1 MAIENGTGDFVI
13 DVDLALRDLNSQKLI
28 GEINR
33 KANQA
38 DAAFSRLGEG
48 LRKGDKYLSS
58 LAAGA
63 HRLTA
68 DLTKAG
74 RETITLEQAMR
85 EVGSAVSSIDQGL
98 KNLQSEIVKSKTL
111 QRQAIISQRAEQDR
125 ARQAELEAT
134 RSANAKLNIEA
145 QRAAQSQVIA
155 QRQAGQQ
162 RLQITRY
169 LFENI
174 ARLERGIGAAVAG
187 TARTVVASVGRAF
200 DSLVPKFRSSNRVF
214 TDGISTSLSQRESV
228 MRRSFSRQERLLSE
242 SLSRQESTVRRI
254 NQRISTGVTGA
265 VTGRGVG
272 AGIAGVTGSLGV
284 FGLLSSGFQR
294 FSNLER
300 INKQFLA
307 LTGSIEST
315 NFLLEQVKEFA
326 KKTPFDLVGVADLAK
341 GFLAIGTSTE
351 DVLPRV
357 QAIADAVALTGGGV
371 DELNRIQRAIG
382 QVVSAGRLQGD
393 ELDQLSENLPGLNI
407 RQILADQLTGGNTR
421 QLLEMQEASEITS
434 DLFVNGLIT
443 GLQNDQR
450 LVGASEDLAN
460 TLSGRVANLKESFA
474 DFGASIIGVIAEPL
488 KAATT
493 IAQNAL
499 QGLADFIKGD
509 VSPALDLVRQGLKG
523 AVIGLGAVV
532 AVKGSI
538 EFFRLL
544 ATTASLVLTP
554 MGALLTA
561 AAAIG
566 AVFNL
571 MYTRS
576 PQLRMAIEALGDR
589 FRTVADNVGDGLAPV
604 LAAVANFATNTV
616 LPALDRLAS
625 FLAAN
630 LLDAFDAVSSFITD
644 TALPALASFGNFVL
658 STVAPAIVAA
668 GEFIAAAFR
677 TATDALTEFAQVAR
691 PYIQPAI
698 DGFQSLGKAIGDAF
712 GGDFSNLATGAG
724 GAAAGIGESI
734 AKIATTI
741 GQALAPVGLKIIASL
756 KNIFTEENLVEV
768 GKAALKV
775 IETIGYVLG
784 NIVSDPK
791 FITALAAV
799 AAAAALVALR
809 FAEGVAKGL
818 WENVPELA
826 SIALRGA
833 LKGLLTIVSEVLFD
847 PQVLALAVTAAL
859 VAPKLI
865 GAFKSFGEQGA
876 KGFAQGFTSGV
887 RVKGDFLTGLF
898 GGADRVQMTA
908 SRKFWQETDQQVRT
922 LQLSLRAFGSETQV
936 AFDPASIKAA
946 NKELANMTRGL
957 SEAQIQGVIA
967 RQSFTDTFAALRS
980 GASGV
985 ASGLSTIG
993 SAFSDVGRRISN
1005 GLQRG
1010 ANALAEF
1017 GAFGGRNQ
1025 GIFRDVGIKAGDG
1038 VTVGFREQLR
1048 RGAGQIGQAF
1058 TGTIS
1063 ELRSIATANG
1073 TTVGRLL
1080 GGKIA
1085 SGLAI
1090 GLGAFVAGR
1099 AEGQAGGSGALSAIG
1114 AGLTGL
1120 AVGGP
1125 AVGAAAAGL
1134 ALVGTAFGKSK
1145 KAADDARASV
1155 GRYADAIRSDLADA
1169 LKKGTEG
1176 QIDFNDA
1183 LSGGGDSAV
1192 YAQLR
1197 SDLQEILPLLNELGI
1212 TQADV
1217 VAAFE
1222 QGGTAVDDL
1231 VRKIGGLE
1239 VGSRRNGGFFSI
1251 DLNPFDAPDTTPT
1264 FENQQAV
1271 DIITGAYEELGGAIA
1286 QVNAE
1291 RQFTGEA
1298 ARDRALGAEAARL
1311 EALAAV
1317 YGEVVPAAKELNTI
1331 FGEEV
1336 QPRFKESMNAALD
1349 AAKLKADGV
1358 SQAIDRI
1365 FGNRDPEGLAA
1376 SLDAAIVNVAGSFQG
1391 LTTEGGIIDQANLN
1405 RQLDNLRVQL
1415 SDATKAGMNEGA
1427 IYDEQTLRTQTL
1439 SILGAALDGVENQ
1452 SLRDAIAQTYEDGV
1466 ANALPILNT
1475 QNILDQLIADLSEEE
1490 VVVPATLDNR
1500 ALSAEAARL
1509 AAQAKQ
1515 YGTTAG
1521 ANYGDGLDSGI
1532 RQKVEK
1538 ARRAAA
1544 AIAAA
1549 VQDTV
1554 NNWWDINSPSK
1565 VAMEQGGFYTEGL
1578 AIGIGANSAM
1588 AAQAAQQAAM
1598 STINSFGG
1606 TSVLASAQDAGLT
1619 IGQAI
1624 ANGLADAEADMTSV
1638 VSNAVEALLKQ
1649 ISTLGSASKDAAT
1662 NAAALLFGG
1671 ITGSDRVGLGGIGAG
1686 TTGAGVGAITGSL
1699 GSFLSTFDSNVSRIF
1714 EVNAKKLGD
1723 LTAADREVYGT
1734 NVFSLD
1740 PNSVFGASN
1749 LSAITDFL
1757 DNVASLGESL
1767 IAQGQPLDQVRTT
1780 LEGYID
1786 DLITTA
1792 SNLGFNR
1799 DQLLGLID
1807 QLGLSDAALA
1817 EFIKQVDALNAAAAG
1832 GPSAGTTPSGLLG
1845 GGIDPT
1851 DTVVD
1856 PTELPRVQQTFIV
1869 QLPTGDPYAAALTIA
1884 NRQAAAAT
1892 LPGM

>member
-85 EVGSAVSSIDQGL
+85 EVGSAVSSIDKGL
-98 KNLQSEIVKSKTL
+98 KNLGSEIVKSKTL
-111 QRQAIISQRAEQDR
+111 QRQASISQRAEQDR
-125 ARQAELEAT
+125 AHQAELEAT

-294 FSNLER
+294 FSDLER

-315 NFLLEQVKEFA
+315 NLLLEQVKEFA

-371 DELNRIQRAIG
+371 DQLNRIQKAIG

-393 ELDQLSENLPGLNI
+393 ELDQLAENLPGLNI
-407 RQILADQLTGGNTR
+407 QQILADQLTGGNVR
-421 QLLEMQEASEITS
+421 QLVEMREAGEITS

-460 TLSGRVANLKESFA
+460 ALSGRVANLKESFA

-576 PQLRMAIEALGDR
+576 PRLRMAIEALGDR
-589 FRTVADNVGDGLAPV
+589 FRTVADNVGGGLAPV

-677 TATDALTEFAQVAR
+677 TATDALTEFAQIAR

-724 GAAAGIGESI
+724 GAAAGIGVSI

-756 KNIFTEENLVEV
+756 KNIFTEENLLEV

-809 FAEGVAKGL
+809 FAEGVARGVA
-818 WENVPELA
+818 ENLPELL
-826 SIALRGA
+826 SIAVGGLKTA
-833 LKGLLTIVSEVLFD
+833 LSTIVSEVLFD

-859 VAPKLI
+859 IAPKLI

-876 KGFAQGFTSGV
+876 KGFARGFTSGV

-908 SRKFWQETDQQVRT
+908 SRKFWQETDQQVRA

-936 AFDPASIKAA
+936 AFNPASIKAA

-980 GASGV
+980 GVSGV
-985 ASGLSTIG
+985 AGGLSTIG
-993 SAFSDVGRRISN
+993 SAFGDVGRRISN

-1010 ANALAEF
+1010 VNALAEF

-1125 AVGAAAAGL
+1125 IVGAAAAGISF
-1134 ALVGTAFGKSK
+1134 VGTMFGKAAK
-1145 KAADDARASV
+1145 KAADMKQRVA
-1155 GRYADAIRSDLADA
+1155 DLAGT
-1169 LKKGTEG
+1169 LKGELANGLKVGADGLASLVESLDSAGFATKV
-1176 QIDFNDA
+1176 
-1183 LSGGGDSAV
+1183 GDSLQSV
-1192 YAQLR
+1192 QG
-1197 SDLQEILPLLNELGI
+1197 DLLDLGI
-1212 TQADV
+1212 TLEDVLSGFKAGDGGVEALGARVLGSDADIETKMKLL
-1217 VAAFE
+1217 AAL
-1222 QGGTAVDDL
+1222 GRSYGD
-1231 VRKIGGLE
+1231 VR
-1239 VGSRRNGGFFSI
+1239 
-1251 DLNPFDAPDTTPT
+1251 
-1264 FENQQAV
+1264 QAV
-1271 DIITGAYEELGGAIA
+1271 EDFNT
-1286 QVNAE
+1286 E
-1291 RQFTGEA
+1291 RTFTGDA
-1298 ARDRALGAEAARL
+1298 ARDRAIGAEASRL

-1317 YGEVVPAAKELNTI
+1317 YGETNPKVAEFNDLVES
-1331 FGEEV
+1331 EV
-1336 QPRFKESMNAALD
+1336 QPHFTTAMQDALD
-1349 AAKLKADGV
+1349 DARVKADEV
-1358 SQAIDRI
+1358 SAAIDRI
-1365 FGNRDPEGLAA
+1365 FGDRDPAGLKA
-1376 SLDAAIVNVAGSFQG
+1376 SFDAAILNVAGSFDG
-1391 LTTEGGIIDQANLN
+1391 LVVGGGLIDQAGLN
-1405 RQLDNLRVQL
+1405 TALDNLRGQL
-1415 SDATKAGMNEGA
+1415 SDVTKAGINEGV
-1427 IYDEQTLRTQTL
+1427 IFDEATLRQQTLGV
-1439 SILGAALDGVENQ
+1439 LGAALDGVENQ

-1466 ANALPILNT
+1466 ANALPTLNT
-1475 QNILDQLIADLSEEE
+1475 QNIYDQLAAGLSEEE

-1549 VQDTV
+1549 VRDTV

-1832 GPSAGTTPSGLLG
+1832 APSATPATSS
-1845 GGIDPT
+1845 T
-1851 DTVVD
+1851 VD
-1856 PTELPRVQQTFIV
+1856 PGADYLTLPRVVYDQTFV
-1869 QLPTGDPYAAALTIA
+1869 VNLPTGDPYAAAVTIA
-1884 NRQAAAAT
+1884 NQQAQAAQ
-1892 LPGM
+1892 LPGG

>member
-1 MAIENGTGDFVI
+1 VAIENGTGDFVI

-174 ARLERGIGAAVAG
+174 ARLERGIGAAIAG
-187 TARTVVASVGRAF
+187 TARTVVAGVGRAF
-200 DSLVPKFRSSNRVF
+200 DSLVPKFRSSNRAF

-315 NFLLEQVKEFA
+315 NLLLEQVKEFA

-357 QAIADAVALTGGGV
+357 RAIADAVALTGGGV

-393 ELDQLSENLPGLNI
+393 ELNQLAENLPGLNI
-407 RQILADQLTGGNTR
+407 RQILADQLTGGNVR
-421 QLLEMQEASEITS
+421 QLVEMQEAGEITS

-566 AVFNL
+566 AAFNL

-658 STVAPAIVAA
+658 TTVAPAIVAA

-724 GAAAGIGESI
+724 GAVAGIGVSI

-756 KNIFTEENLVEV
+756 KNIFTEENLLEV

-809 FAEGVAKGL
+809 FAEGVAKGVA
-818 WENVPELA
+818 ENLPELL
-826 SIALRGA
+826 SLALGA
-833 LKGLLTIVSEVLFD
+833 LKKVGSTLIAEVLFD
-847 PQVLALAVTAAL
+847 PGVLALALTGAL
-859 VAPKLI
+859 LAPKLI
-865 GAFKSFGEQGA
+865 GAYKSFGEQGA
-876 KGFAQGFTSGV
+876 AGFAQGFKSKL
-887 RVKGDFLTGLF
+887 RSQGDFLQGLF
-898 GGADRVQMTA
+898 GGPRSVTNSATSKLFTEAQA
-908 SRKFWQETDQQVRT
+908 QAAT
-922 LQLSLRAFGSETQV
+922 LQRTLRAFGSSTEV
-936 AFDPASIKAA
+936 LLSPKSMKAA
-946 NKELANMTRGL
+946 TEEVENLTRGL
-957 SEAQIQGVIA
+957 SDAQVQGVLMRRSLGDA
-967 RQSFTDTFAALRS
+967 FAAVRT

-985 ASGLSTIG
+985 TTGVGTIAG
-993 SAFSDVGRRISN
+993 AFGDIGRRIGQS
-1005 GLQRG
+1005 LQR
-1010 ANALAEF
+1010 ASNALFEF
-1017 GAFGGRNQ
+1017 AAAGTKNQ

-1038 VTVGFREQLR
+1038 VSVGFRER
-1048 RGAGQIGQAF
+1048 MRTGAGEIGSALRGTFSGLQAAAA
-1058 TGTIS
+1058 GNGKAIGS
-1063 ELRSIATANG
+1063 AIATG
-1073 TTVGRLL
+1073 LTVGL
-1080 GGKIA
+1080 A
-1085 SGLAI
+1085 S
-1090 GLGAFVAGR
+1090 FVAGR

-1251 DLNPFDAPDTTPT
+1251 DLNPFDAPDTTPI

-1271 DIITGAYEELGGAIA
+1271 DILTGAYEELGGAIA

-1298 ARDRALGAEAARL
+1298 ERDRALGAEAGRL
-1311 EALAAV
+1311 TALATA
-1317 YGEVVPAAKELNTI
+1317 YGATLPQAEKFNEIISAD
-1331 FGEEV
+1331 V
-1336 QPRFKESMNAALD
+1336 QPRFTDGMQQALED
-1349 AAKLKADGV
+1349 AKVKADEV

-1405 RQLDNLRVQL
+1405 RALDNLRVQL
-1415 SDATKAGMNEGA
+1415 SDATKAGINEGA

-1466 ANALPILNT
+1466 ANALPTLNT
-1475 QNILDQLIADLSEEE
+1475 QNIFDQLAAGLSEEE

-1832 GPSAGTTPSGLLG
+1832 APSATPATSS
-1845 GGIDPT
+1845 T
-1851 DTVVD
+1851 VD
-1856 PTELPRVQQTFIV
+1856 PGADYLTLPRVVYDQTFV
-1869 QLPTGDPYAAALTIA
+1869 VNLPTGDPYAAAVTIA
-1884 NRQAAAAT
+1884 NQQAQAAQ
-1892 LPGM
+1892 LPGG

>member
-74 RETITLEQAMR
+74 RQTITLEQAMR

-134 RSANAKLNIEA
+134 RSTNAKLNIEA

-315 NFLLEQVKEFA
+315 NLLLEQVKEFA

-393 ELDQLSENLPGLNI
+393 ELNQLAENLPGLNI
-407 RQILADQLTGGNTR
+407 RQILADQLTGGNVR
-421 QLLEMQEASEITS
+421 QLVEMQEAGEITS

-488 KAATT
+488 MAATT

-576 PQLRMAIEALGDR
+576 PRLRMAIEALGDR
-589 FRTVADNVGDGLAPV
+589 FRTVADNVGNGLAPV

-677 TATDALTEFAQVAR
+677 TATDALTEFAQIAR

-724 GAAAGIGESI
+724 AAAAGIGVSI

-756 KNIFTEENLVEV
+756 KNIFTEENLLEV
-768 GKAALKV
+768 GKAALNV

-809 FAEGVAKGL
+809 FAEGVAKGVA
-818 WENVPELA
+818 ENLPELL
-826 SIALRGA
+826 SIAVGGLKTA
-833 LKGLLTIVSEVLFD
+833 LSTIVSEVLFD

-859 VAPKLI
+859 IAPKLI

-876 KGFAQGFTSGV
+876 KGFARGFTSGV

-908 SRKFWQETDQQVRT
+908 SRKFWQETDQQVRA

-936 AFDPASIKAA
+936 AFNPASIKAA

-985 ASGLSTIG
+985 AGGLSTIG
-993 SAFSDVGRRISN
+993 SAFGDVGRRISN

-1010 ANALAEF
+1010 VNALAEF

-1025 GIFRDVGIKAGDG
+1025 GIFKDVGIKAGDG

-1063 ELRSIATANG
+1063 ELQSIATANG

-1080 GGKIA
+1080 GEKIA

-1114 AGLTGL
+1114 SGLTGL

-1125 AVGAAAAGL
+1125 IVGAAAAGL
-1134 ALVGTAFGKSK
+1134 SLVGTAIG
-1145 KAADDARASV
+1145 KAAKRAQDARQRIA
-1155 GRYADAIRSDLADA
+1155 DLADTLKNDLGSGLSVGADGLVAFVDALNSAAITSKISDA
-1169 LKKGTEG
+1169 LKSV
-1176 QIDFNDA
+1176 Q
-1183 LSGGGDSAV
+1183 GD
-1192 YAQLR
+1192 
-1197 SDLQEILPLLNELGI
+1197 LLDVGI
-1212 TQADV
+1212 TLEDIVGAFRAGDAG
-1217 VAAFE
+1217 VAALGE
-1222 QGGTAVDDL
+1222 QIL
-1231 VRKIGGLE
+1231 
-1239 VGSRRNGGFFSI
+1239 GS
-1251 DLNPFDAPDTTPT
+1251 DADFGKKQELLAALGRTYADTTK
-1264 FENQQAV
+1264 AV
-1271 DIITGAYEELGGAIA
+1271 EAF
-1286 QVNAE
+1286 NNE
-1291 RQFTGEA
+1291 RTFTGDA
-1298 ARDRALGAEAARL
+1298 ARDRAIGAEASRL

-1317 YGEVVPAAKELNTI
+1317 YGETNPKVAEFNDLVESD
-1331 FGEEV
+1331 V
-1336 QPRFKESMNAALD
+1336 QPHFTDAMQQALD
-1349 AAKLKADGV
+1349 NAKLKADEV
-1358 SQAIDRI
+1358 SAAIDRI

-1405 RQLDNLRVQL
+1405 RALDNLRVQL
-1415 SDATKAGMNEGA
+1415 SDVTKEGINEGV
-1427 IYDEQTLRTQTL
+1427 IFDEATLRQQTLPVL
-1439 SILGAALDGVENQ
+1439 AAALDGEEDPAI
-1452 SLRDAIAQTYEDGV
+1452 RDAITQAYEDGV
-1466 ANALPILNT
+1466 ANALPTIT
-1475 QNILDQLIADLSEEE
+1475 QLIFDQLAAGLSEEE

-1521 ANYGDGLDSGI
+1521 ANYGDGLDFGI

-1554 NNWWDINSPSK
+1554 NSWWESASPSK
-1565 VAMEQGGFYTEGL
+1565 VAIRQGGFYVEGL

-1638 VSNAVEALLKQ
+1638 VSNAVEALLEQ

-1832 GPSAGTTPSGLLG
+1832 APSATPATSS
-1845 GGIDPT
+1845 T
-1851 DTVVD
+1851 VD
-1856 PTELPRVQQTFIV
+1856 PGADYLTLPRVVYDQTFV
-1869 QLPTGDPYAAALTIA
+1869 VNLPTGDPYAAAVTIA
-1884 NRQAAAAT
+1884 NQQAQAAQ
-1892 LPGM
+1892 LPGG

>member
-294 FSNLER
+294 FSDLER

-315 NFLLEQVKEFA
+315 NLLLEQVKEFA

-341 GFLAIGTSTE
+341 GFLAIGTE
-351 DVLPRV
+351 AKDVIPRV

-371 DELNRIQRAIG
+371 DQLNRIQKAIG

-393 ELDQLSENLPGLNI
+393 ELDQLAENLPGLNI
-407 RQILADQLTGGNTR
+407 RQILADQLTGGNVR
-421 QLLEMQEASEITS
+421 QLVEMQKAGEITS

-460 TLSGRVANLKESFA
+460 ALSGRVANLKESFA

-576 PQLRMAIEALGDR
+576 PRLRMAIEALGDR
-589 FRTVADNVGDGLAPV
+589 FRTVADNVGDVGDGLAPV

-658 STVAPAIVAA
+658 TTVAPAIVAA

-677 TATDALTEFAQVAR
+677 TATDALTEFAQIAR

-724 GAAAGIGESI
+724 GAAAGIGVSI

-756 KNIFTEENLVEV
+756 KNIFTEENLLEV

-791 FITALAAV
+791 FVTALAAV

-809 FAEGVAKGL
+809 FAEGVARGVA
-818 WENVPELA
+818 ENLPELL
-826 SIALRGA
+826 SIAVGG
-833 LKGLLTIVSEVLFD
+833 LKTVLSTIVSEVLFD
-847 PQVLALAVTAAL
+847 PQVLALAVSGL
-859 VAPKLI
+859 LLAPKLI
-865 GAFKSFGEQGA
+865 GAWKAVGEGGGKA
-876 KGFAQGFTSGV
+876 LLSGLTAKVGSSKGFF
-887 RVKGDFLTGLF
+887 TGLLGGSGAVQSSAAIRDF
-898 GGADRVQMTA
+898 QSFRNEIRDTQNELRILGSTSIIDTRNVEAGKDEIRRLKEGLTDAEIAGLRARDRLGAAFAAGGAVVQGIRGTGAGLREMVAAVGAPFSQALSRA
-908 SRKFWQETDQQVRT
+908 SGAFAE
-922 LQLSLRAFGSETQV
+922 LLSIG
-936 AFDPASIKAA
+936 
-946 NKELANMTRGL
+946 TRYE
-957 SEAQIQGVIA
+957 S
-967 RQSFTDTFAALRS
+967 TFKRS
-980 GASGV
+980 GTTAGEAV
-985 ASGLSTIG
+985 A
-993 SAFSDVGRRISN
+993 
-1005 GLQRG
+1005 
-1010 ANALAEF
+1010 
-1017 GAFGGRNQ
+1017 
-1025 GIFRDVGIKAGDG
+1025 
-1038 VTVGFREQLR
+1038 VGFRERLR
-1048 RGAGQIGQAF
+1048 AGASTIRDSFTTTIASLRQIAESQ
-1058 TGTIS
+1058 
-1063 ELRSIATANG
+1063 G
-1073 TTVGRLL
+1073 TTVGKMFAAGLTAALSTAAL
-1080 GGKIA
+1080 GVG
-1085 SGLAI
+1085 AI
-1090 GLGAFVAGR
+1090 VAGR
-1099 AEGQAGGSGALSAIG
+1099 AEGQAGGSGALAALGS
-1114 AGLTGL
+1114 GLTAFSVTGS
-1120 AVGGP
+1120 P
-1125 AVGAAAAGL
+1125 IVGAAVAGL
-1134 ALVGTAFGKSK
+1134 SLVGTAIG
-1145 KAADDARASV
+1145 KAAKRAQDARQRIA
-1155 GRYADAIRSDLADA
+1155 DLADTLKNDLGDGLSVGADGLVAFVDALNSAAITTKISDA
-1169 LKKGTEG
+1169 LKSV
-1176 QIDFNDA
+1176 Q
-1183 LSGGGDSAV
+1183 GD
-1192 YAQLR
+1192 
-1197 SDLQEILPLLNELGI
+1197 LLDVGI
-1212 TQADV
+1212 TLEDIVSAFRAGDAG
-1217 VAAFE
+1217 VAALGE
-1222 QGGTAVDDL
+1222 QIL
-1231 VRKIGGLE
+1231 
-1239 VGSRRNGGFFSI
+1239 GS
-1251 DLNPFDAPDTTPT
+1251 DADFGKKQELLAALGRTYADTTK
-1264 FENQQAV
+1264 AV
-1271 DIITGAYEELGGAIA
+1271 EAF
-1286 QVNAE
+1286 NNE
-1291 RQFTGEA
+1291 RTFTGDA
-1298 ARDRALGAEAARL
+1298 ARDRAIGAEAARL

-1317 YGEVVPAAKELNTI
+1317 YGEVVPAAGELNTI

-1336 QPRFKESMNAALD
+1336 QPRFTEAMNAALD
-1349 AAKLKADGV
+1349 AAKLKADEV

-1405 RQLDNLRVQL
+1405 RALDNLRVQL
-1415 SDATKAGMNEGA
+1415 SDATKAGINEGA

-1475 QNILDQLIADLSEEE
+1475 QNILDQLDADLSEEE

-1832 GPSAGTTPSGLLG
+1832 APSATPATSS
-1845 GGIDPT
+1845 T
-1851 DTVVD
+1851 VD
-1856 PTELPRVQQTFIV
+1856 PGADYLTLPRVVYDQTFV
-1869 QLPTGDPYAAALTIA
+1869 VNLPTGDPYAAAVTIA
-1884 NRQAAAAT
+1884 NQQAQAAQ
-1892 LPGM
+1892 LPGG

>member
-1 MAIENGTGDFVI
+1 VAIENGTGDFVI

-174 ARLERGIGAAVAG
+174 ARLERGIGAAIAG
-187 TARTVVASVGRAF
+187 TARTVVAGVGRAF
-200 DSLVPKFRSSNRVF
+200 DSLVPKFRSSNRAF

-315 NFLLEQVKEFA
+315 NLLLEQVKEFA

-357 QAIADAVALTGGGV
+357 RAIADAVALTGGGV

-393 ELDQLSENLPGLNI
+393 ELNQLAENLPGLNI
-407 RQILADQLTGGNTR
+407 RQILADQLTGGNVR
-421 QLLEMQEASEITS
+421 QLVEMQEAGEITS

-566 AVFNL
+566 AAFNL

-658 STVAPAIVAA
+658 TTVAPAIVAA

-724 GAAAGIGESI
+724 GAVAGIGVSI

-756 KNIFTEENLVEV
+756 KNIFTEENLLEV

-809 FAEGVAKGL
+809 FAEGVAKGVA
-818 WENVPELA
+818 ENLPELL
-826 SIALRGA
+826 SLALGA
-833 LKGLLTIVSEVLFD
+833 LKKVGSTLIAEVLFD
-847 PQVLALAVTAAL
+847 PGVLALALTGAL
-859 VAPKLI
+859 LAPKLI
-865 GAFKSFGEQGA
+865 GAYKSFGEQGA
-876 KGFAQGFTSGV
+876 AGFAQGFKSKL
-887 RVKGDFLTGLF
+887 RSQGDFLQGLF
-898 GGADRVQMTA
+898 GGPRSVTNSATSKLFTEAQA
-908 SRKFWQETDQQVRT
+908 QAAT
-922 LQLSLRAFGSETQV
+922 LQRTLRAFGSSTEV
-936 AFDPASIKAA
+936 LLSPKSMKAA
-946 NKELANMTRGL
+946 TEEVENLTRGL
-957 SEAQIQGVIA
+957 SDAQVQGVLMRRSLGDA
-967 RQSFTDTFAALRS
+967 FAAVRT

-985 ASGLSTIG
+985 TTGVGTIAG
-993 SAFSDVGRRISN
+993 AFGDIGRRIGQS
-1005 GLQRG
+1005 LQR
-1010 ANALAEF
+1010 ASNALFEF
-1017 GAFGGRNQ
+1017 AAAGTKNQ

-1038 VTVGFREQLR
+1038 VSVGFRER
-1048 RGAGQIGQAF
+1048 MRTGAGEIGSALRGTFSGLQAAAA
-1058 TGTIS
+1058 GNGKAIGS
-1063 ELRSIATANG
+1063 AIATG
-1073 TTVGRLL
+1073 LTVGL
-1080 GGKIA
+1080 A
-1085 SGLAI
+1085 S
-1090 GLGAFVAGR
+1090 FVAGR

-1125 AVGAAAAGL
+1125 IVGAAAAGISF
-1134 ALVGTAFGKSK
+1134 VGTMFGKAAK
-1145 KAADDARASV
+1145 KAADMKQRVA
-1155 GRYADAIRSDLADA
+1155 DLAGTLKGELANGLKVGADGLASLVESLDA
-1169 LKKGTEG
+1169 AGFATKV
-1176 QIDFNDA
+1176 
-1183 LSGGGDSAV
+1183 GDSLKSV
-1192 YAQLR
+1192 QG
-1197 SDLQEILPLLNELGI
+1197 DLLDLGI
-1212 TQADV
+1212 TLEDVLSGFKAGDGGVEALGARVLGSDADLETKMKLL
-1217 VAAFE
+1217 AALDRSY
-1222 QGGTAVDDL
+1222 GD
-1231 VRKIGGLE
+1231 VR
-1239 VGSRRNGGFFSI
+1239 
-1251 DLNPFDAPDTTPT
+1251 
-1264 FENQQAV
+1264 QAV
-1271 DIITGAYEELGGAIA
+1271 EDFNT
-1286 QVNAE
+1286 E
-1291 RQFTGEA
+1291 RTFTGEA
-1298 ARDRALGAEAARL
+1298 ARDRSLSAEAARL
-1311 EALAAV
+1311 EALAAR
-1317 YGEVVPAAKELNTI
+1317 YGEVVPAAGELNTI

-1336 QPRFKESMNAALD
+1336 QPRFTEAMNAALD
-1349 AAKLKADGV
+1349 AAKLKADEV

-1405 RQLDNLRVQL
+1405 RALDNLRVQL
-1415 SDATKAGMNEGA
+1415 SDATKAGINEGA

-1475 QNILDQLIADLSEEE
+1475 QNILDQLDADLSEEE

-1832 GPSAGTTPSGLLG
+1832 APSATPATSS
-1845 GGIDPT
+1845 T
-1851 DTVVD
+1851 VD
-1856 PTELPRVQQTFIV
+1856 PGADYLTLPRVVYDQTFV
-1869 QLPTGDPYAAALTIA
+1869 VNLPTGDPYAAAVTIA
-1884 NRQAAAAT
+1884 NQQAQAAQ
-1892 LPGM
+1892 LPGG

>member
-1 MAIENGTGDFVI
+1 VAIENGTGDFVI

-174 ARLERGIGAAVAG
+174 ARLE
-187 TARTVVASVGRAF
+187 
-200 DSLVPKFRSSNRVF
+200 
-214 TDGISTSLSQRESV
+214 
-228 MRRSFSRQERLLSE
+228 
-242 SLSRQESTVRRI
+242 
-254 NQRISTGVTGA
+254 
-265 VTGRGVG
+265 
-272 AGIAGVTGSLGV
+272 
-284 FGLLSSGFQR
+284 
-294 FSNLER
+294 
-300 INKQFLA
+300 
-307 LTGSIEST
+307 
-315 NFLLEQVKEFA
+315 
-326 KKTPFDLVGVADLAK
+326 
-341 GFLAIGTSTE
+341 
-351 DVLPRV
+351 
-357 QAIADAVALTGGGV
+357 
-371 DELNRIQRAIG
+371 
-382 QVVSAGRLQGD
+382 
-393 ELDQLSENLPGLNI
+393 
-407 RQILADQLTGGNTR
+407 
-421 QLLEMQEASEITS
+421 
-434 DLFVNGLIT
+434 LFVNGLIT

-566 AVFNL
+566 AAFNL

-658 STVAPAIVAA
+658 TTVAPAIVAA

-724 GAAAGIGESI
+724 GAVAGIGVSI

-756 KNIFTEENLVEV
+756 KNIFTEENLLEV

-809 FAEGVAKGL
+809 FAEGVAKGVA
-818 WENVPELA
+818 ENLPELL
-826 SIALRGA
+826 SLALGA
-833 LKGLLTIVSEVLFD
+833 LKKVGSTLIAEVLFD
-847 PQVLALAVTAAL
+847 PGVLALALTGAL
-859 VAPKLI
+859 LAPKLI
-865 GAFKSFGEQGA
+865 GAYKSFGEQGA
-876 KGFAQGFTSGV
+876 AGFAQGFKSKL
-887 RVKGDFLTGLF
+887 RSQGDFLQGLF
-898 GGADRVQMTA
+898 GGPRSVTNSATSKLFTEAQA
-908 SRKFWQETDQQVRT
+908 QAAT
-922 LQLSLRAFGSETQV
+922 LQRTLRAFGSSTEV
-936 AFDPASIKAA
+936 LLSPKSMKAA
-946 NKELANMTRGL
+946 TEEVENLTRGL
-957 SEAQIQGVIA
+957 SDAQVQGVLMRRSLGDA
-967 RQSFTDTFAALRS
+967 FAAVRT

-985 ASGLSTIG
+985 TTGVGTIAG
-993 SAFSDVGRRISN
+993 AFGDIGRRIGQS
-1005 GLQRG
+1005 LQR
-1010 ANALAEF
+1010 ASNALFEF
-1017 GAFGGRNQ
+1017 AAAGTKNQ

-1038 VTVGFREQLR
+1038 VSVGFRER
-1048 RGAGQIGQAF
+1048 MRTGAGEIGSALRGTFSGLQAAAA
-1058 TGTIS
+1058 GNGKAIGS
-1063 ELRSIATANG
+1063 AIATG
-1073 TTVGRLL
+1073 LTVGL
-1080 GGKIA
+1080 A
-1085 SGLAI
+1085 S
-1090 GLGAFVAGR
+1090 FVAGR

-1125 AVGAAAAGL
+1125 IVGAAAAGISF
-1134 ALVGTAFGKSK
+1134 VGTMFGKAAK
-1145 KAADDARASV
+1145 KAADMKQRVA
-1155 GRYADAIRSDLADA
+1155 DLAGTLKGELANGLKVGADGLASLVESLDA
-1169 LKKGTEG
+1169 AGFATKV
-1176 QIDFNDA
+1176 
-1183 LSGGGDSAV
+1183 GDSLKSV
-1192 YAQLR
+1192 QG
-1197 SDLQEILPLLNELGI
+1197 DLLDLGI
-1212 TQADV
+1212 TLEDVLSGFKAGDGGVEALGARVLGSDADLETKMKLL
-1217 VAAFE
+1217 AALDRSY
-1222 QGGTAVDDL
+1222 GD
-1231 VRKIGGLE
+1231 VR
-1239 VGSRRNGGFFSI
+1239 
-1251 DLNPFDAPDTTPT
+1251 
-1264 FENQQAV
+1264 QAV
-1271 DIITGAYEELGGAIA
+1271 EDFNT
-1286 QVNAE
+1286 E
-1291 RQFTGEA
+1291 RTFTGEA
-1298 ARDRALGAEAARL
+1298 ARDRSLSAEAARL
-1311 EALAAV
+1311 EALAAR
-1317 YGEVVPAAKELNTI
+1317 YGEVVPAAGELNTI

-1336 QPRFKESMNAALD
+1336 QPRFTEAMNAALD
-1349 AAKLKADGV
+1349 AAKLKADEV

-1405 RQLDNLRVQL
+1405 RALDNLRVQL
-1415 SDATKAGMNEGA
+1415 SDATKAGINEGA

-1475 QNILDQLIADLSEEE
+1475 QNILDQLAADLSEEE

-1832 GPSAGTTPSGLLG
+1832 APSATPATSS
-1845 GGIDPT
+1845 T
-1851 DTVVD
+1851 VD
-1856 PTELPRVQQTFIV
+1856 PGADYLTLPRVVYDQTFV
-1869 QLPTGDPYAAALTIA
+1869 VNLPTGDPYAAAVTIA
-1884 NRQAAAAT
+1884 NQQAQAAQ
-1892 LPGM
+1892 LPGG

>member
-162 RLQITRY
+162 RIQLTRAVI
-169 LFENI
+169 ENI
-174 ARLERGIGAAVAG
+174 GRLEKGLGAVIAG
-187 TARTVVASVGRAF
+187 TARTATGAAGRVF
-200 DSLVPKFRSSNRVF
+200 DSLTAKIRNTNRVF
-214 TDGISTSLSQRESV
+214 TEGTSTALSRREQLI
-228 MRRSFSRQERLLSE
+228 RGSFSRQERLLSE
-242 SLSRQESTVRRI
+242 TVSRQSRTIQQLNRQV
-254 NQRISTGVTGA
+254 SGGVLGG
-265 VTGRGVG
+265 VTGRGAG
-272 AGIAGVTGSLGV
+272 AGLGGVAGGVGIASL
-284 FGLLSSGFQR
+284 LTSGFQR
-294 FSNLER
+294 FSDLER

-307 LTGSIEST
+307 LTGSLEDT
-315 NFLLEQVKEFA
+315 ELLLGQVKEFA
-326 KKTPFDLVGVADLAK
+326 KTTPFNLVGVADLAK
-341 GFLAIGTSTE
+341 GFLAIGTATE
-351 DVLPRV
+351 DVIPRV
-357 QAIADAVALTGGGV
+357 TAIADAVAFTGGGV

-393 ELDQLSENLPGLNI
+393 ELNQLAENLPALNI
-407 RQILADQLTGGNTR
+407 RQILADQLTGGNVA
-421 QLLEMQEASEITS
+421 QLVEMQEAGEITS
-434 DLFVNGLIT
+434 DLFVTGLIT
-443 GLQNDQR
+443 GLQQDER
-450 LVGASEDLAN
+450 LVGASQDLAD
-460 TLSGRVANLKESFA
+460 TLGGRVANLEESFA
-474 DFGASIIGVIAEPL
+474 DFGASLIGSISDPL
-488 KAATT
+488 K
-493 IAQNAL
+493 IAVSGAQSTL
-499 QGLADFIKGD
+499 QGLADFVKGE
-509 VSPALDLVRQGLKG
+509 VGPALGVLRTFLGGVAKG
-523 AVIGLGAVV
+523 FAAVV
-532 AVKGSI
+532 AAKGAI
-538 EFFRLL
+538 EVI
-544 ATTASLVLTP
+544 SLVGRVAALAATP
-554 MGALLTA
+554 FGALVVA
-561 AAAIG
+561 AGLIG
-566 AVFNL
+566 GTLSVLAKNF
-571 MYTRS
+571 
-576 PQLRMAIEALGDR
+576 PQVGEALR
-589 FRTVADNVGDGLAPV
+589 GLADTVRRLVSGPFGRLKELFSGV
-604 LAAVANFATNTV
+604 LDFFVSDRSKVVAGIGEFGAEVNNRFIQAADATSGFQDFITNKLLPTLRTFVSFAQERV
-616 LPALDRLAS
+616 LP
-625 FLAAN
+625 
-630 LLDAFDAVSSFITD
+630 V
-644 TALPALASFGNFVL
+644 LASFGRTIVGAFSTAKEVVVEFVSDAL
-658 STVAPAIVAA
+658 PRLQTLAGKVGDIGKSISEAVGGSRLVAAAGAGIAGFAVAGPIGGIVAA
-668 GEFIAAAFR
+668 FASLADKIIP
-677 TATDALTEFAQVAR
+677 AL
-691 PYIQPAI
+691 
-698 DGFQSLGKAIGDAF
+698 K
-712 GGDFSNLATGAG
+712 
-724 GAAAGIGESI
+724 
-734 AKIATTI
+734 
-741 GQALAPVGLKIIASL
+741 PVGERILEFFRGL
-756 KNIFTEENLVEV
+756 FTKANLIDV
-768 GKAALKV
+768 GKGALQV
-775 IETIGYVLG
+775 VETIGFAIG

-833 LKGLLTIVSEVLFD
+833 LKGLSTIVSEVLFD

-865 GAFKSFGEQGA
+865 GAYKSFGEQGA
-876 KGFAQGFTSGV
+876 AGFAQGFKSKL
-887 RVKGDFLTGLF
+887 RSQGDFLQGLF
-898 GGADRVQMTA
+898 GGPRSVTNSATSKLFTEAQA
-908 SRKFWQETDQQVRT
+908 QAAT
-922 LQLSLRAFGSETQV
+922 LQRTLRAFGSSTEV
-936 AFDPASIKAA
+936 LLSPKSMKAA
-946 NKELANMTRGL
+946 TEEVENLTRGL
-957 SEAQIQGVIA
+957 SDAQVQGVLMRRSLGDA
-967 RQSFTDTFAALRS
+967 FAAVRT

-985 ASGLSTIG
+985 TTGVGTITG
-993 SAFSDVGRRISN
+993 AFGDIGRRIGQS
-1005 GLQRG
+1005 LQR
-1010 ANALAEF
+1010 ASNALFEF
-1017 GAFGGRNQ
+1017 AAAGTRNQ

-1038 VTVGFREQLR
+1038 VSVGFRER
-1048 RGAGQIGQAF
+1048 MRTGAGEIGSALRGTFSGLQAAAA
-1058 TGTIS
+1058 GNGKAIGS
-1063 ELRSIATANG
+1063 AIATG
-1073 TTVGRLL
+1073 LTVGL
-1080 GGKIA
+1080 A
-1085 SGLAI
+1085 S
-1090 GLGAFVAGR
+1090 FVAGR

-1125 AVGAAAAGL
+1125 IVGAAAAGISF
-1134 ALVGTAFGKSK
+1134 VGTMFGKAAK
-1145 KAADDARASV
+1145 KAADMKQRVA
-1155 GRYADAIRSDLADA
+1155 DLAGTLKGELANGLKVGADGLASLVESLDA
-1169 LKKGTEG
+1169 AGFATKV
-1176 QIDFNDA
+1176 
-1183 LSGGGDSAV
+1183 GDSLKSV
-1192 YAQLR
+1192 QG
-1197 SDLQEILPLLNELGI
+1197 DLLDLGI
-1212 TQADV
+1212 TLEDVLSGFKAGDGGVEALGARVLGSDADLETKMKLL
-1217 VAAFE
+1217 AALDRSY
-1222 QGGTAVDDL
+1222 GD
-1231 VRKIGGLE
+1231 VR
-1239 VGSRRNGGFFSI
+1239 
-1251 DLNPFDAPDTTPT
+1251 
-1264 FENQQAV
+1264 QAV
-1271 DIITGAYEELGGAIA
+1271 EDFNT
-1286 QVNAE
+1286 E
-1291 RQFTGEA
+1291 RTFTGEA
-1298 ARDRALGAEAARL
+1298 ARDRSLSAEAARL
-1311 EALAAV
+1311 EALAAR
-1317 YGEVVPAAKELNTI
+1317 YGEVVPAAGELNTI

-1336 QPRFKESMNAALD
+1336 QPRFTEAMNAALD
-1349 AAKLKADGV
+1349 AAKLKADEV

-1405 RQLDNLRVQL
+1405 RALDNLRVQL
-1415 SDATKAGMNEGA
+1415 SDATKAGINEGA

-1466 ANALPILNT
+1466 ANALPTLNT
-1475 QNILDQLIADLSEEE
+1475 QNIFDQLAAGLSEEE

-1832 GPSAGTTPSGLLG
+1832 APSATPATSS
-1845 GGIDPT
+1845 T
-1851 DTVVD
+1851 VD
-1856 PTELPRVQQTFIV
+1856 PGADYLTLPRVVYDQTFV
-1869 QLPTGDPYAAALTIA
+1869 VNLPTGDPYAAAVTIA
-1884 NRQAAAAT
+1884 NQQAQAAQ
-1892 LPGM
+1892 LPGG

>member
-58 LAAGA
+58 AAAGA

-74 RETITLEQAMR
+74 REAITLEQAMR

-98 KNLQSEIVKSKTL
+98 KNLQSEIVQSKTL
-111 QRQAIISQRAEQDR
+111 QRQASISQRAEQDR

-174 ARLERGIGAAVAG
+174 ARLERGIGAAIAG
-187 TARTVVASVGRAF
+187 TARTVVAGVGRAF
-200 DSLVPKFRSSNRVF
+200 DSLVPKFRSSNRAF

-315 NFLLEQVKEFA
+315 NLLLEQVKEFA

-393 ELDQLSENLPGLNI
+393 ELNQLAENLPGLNI
-407 RQILADQLTGGNTR
+407 RQILADQLTGGNVQ
-421 QLLEMQEASEITS
+421 QLVEMQEAGEITS

-589 FRTVADNVGDGLAPV
+589 FRTVADNVGNGLAPV

-644 TALPALASFGNFVL
+644 TAAPALASFGNFVL
-658 STVAPAIVAA
+658 TTVAPAVVTA
-668 GEFIAAAFR
+668 GEFIASAFR
-677 TATDALTEFAQVAR
+677 TATDALAEFAQVAR

-724 GAAAGIGESI
+724 AAAAGIGVSI

-741 GQALAPVGLKIIASL
+741 GQALAPVGRKIITSL
-756 KNIFTEENLVEV
+756 KNIFTEENLLEV

-791 FITALAAV
+791 FIAALAAV

-833 LKGLLTIVSEVLFD
+833 LKGLSTIVSEVLFD

-859 VAPKLI
+859 IAPKLI

-876 KGFAQGFTSGV
+876 KGFARGFTSGV

-908 SRKFWQETDQQVRT
+908 SRKFWQETDQQVRA

-985 ASGLSTIG
+985 AGGLSTIG
-993 SAFSDVGRRISN
+993 SAFGDVGRRISN

-1010 ANALAEF
+1010 VNALAEF

-1025 GIFRDVGIKAGDG
+1025 GIFKDVGIKAGDG

-1063 ELRSIATANG
+1063 ELQSIATANG

-1080 GGKIA
+1080 GEKIA

-1114 AGLTGL
+1114 SGLTGL

-1134 ALVGTAFGKSK
+1134 SLVGTAFGR
-1145 KAADDARASV
+1145 AAKRAQDARQRIA
-1155 GRYADAIRSDLADA
+1155 DLADTLKNDLGSGLSVGADGLVAFVDALNSAAITTKISDA
-1169 LKKGTEG
+1169 LKSV
-1176 QIDFNDA
+1176 Q
-1183 LSGGGDSAV
+1183 GD
-1192 YAQLR
+1192 
-1197 SDLQEILPLLNELGI
+1197 LLDVGI
-1212 TQADV
+1212 TLEDIVSAFRAGDAG
-1217 VAAFE
+1217 VAALGE
-1222 QGGTAVDDL
+1222 QIL
-1231 VRKIGGLE
+1231 
-1239 VGSRRNGGFFSI
+1239 GS
-1251 DLNPFDAPDTTPT
+1251 DADFGKKQELLAALGRTYADTTK
-1264 FENQQAV
+1264 AV
-1271 DIITGAYEELGGAIA
+1271 EAFNI
-1286 QVNAE
+1286 E
-1291 RQFTGEA
+1291 RTFTGDA
-1298 ARDRALGAEAARL
+1298 ARDRAIGAEASRL

-1317 YGEVVPAAKELNTI
+1317 YGETNPKVAEFNDLVES
-1331 FGEEV
+1331 EV
-1336 QPRFKESMNAALD
+1336 QPHFTTAMQQALD
-1349 AAKLKADGV
+1349 NAKVKADEV
-1358 SQAIDRI
+1358 SAAIDRI
-1365 FGNRDPEGLAA
+1365 FGNRDPAGLQA
-1376 SLDAAIVNVAGSFQG
+1376 SFDAAIVSVAGSFDG
-1391 LTTEGGIIDQANLN
+1391 LVSGGGLIDQANLN
-1405 RQLDNLRVQL
+1405 RALDNLGSQL
-1415 SDATKAGMNEGA
+1415 SDVTKAGINEGV
-1427 IYDEQTLRTQTL
+1427 IFDEATLRQQTLGV
-1439 SILGAALDGVENQ
+1439 LGAALDGVEDPAM
-1452 SLRDAIAQTYEDGV
+1452 RDAITQAYEDGV
-1466 ANALPILNT
+1466 ANALPTINT
-1475 QNILDQLIADLSEEE
+1475 LIFDQLAAGLSEEE

-1500 ALSAEAARL
+1500 ALSAEAALL

-1749 LSAITDFL
+1749 LSAITNFL

-1832 GPSAGTTPSGLLG
+1832 GPTSAATPSGLLG
-1845 GGIDPT
+1845 NGVDST

-1856 PTELPRVQQTFIV
+1856 PTTLPQVVQYFDV
-1869 QLPTGDPYAAALTIA
+1869 HLPTGDPYAAALTIA

-1892 LPGM
+1892 LPGT

>member
-162 RLQITRY
+162 RIQLTRAVI
-169 LFENI
+169 ENI
-174 ARLERGIGAAVAG
+174 GRLEKGLGAVIAG
-187 TARTVVASVGRAF
+187 TARTATGAAGRVF
-200 DSLVPKFRSSNRVF
+200 DSLTAKIRNTNRVF
-214 TDGISTSLSQRESV
+214 TEGTSTALSRREQLI
-228 MRRSFSRQERLLSE
+228 RGSFSRQERLLSE
-242 SLSRQESTVRRI
+242 TVSRQSRTIQQLNRQV
-254 NQRISTGVTGA
+254 SGGVLGG
-265 VTGRGVG
+265 VTGRGAG
-272 AGIAGVTGSLGV
+272 AGLGGVAGGVGIASL
-284 FGLLSSGFQR
+284 LTSGFQR
-294 FSNLER
+294 FSDLER

-307 LTGSIEST
+307 LTGSLEDT
-315 NFLLEQVKEFA
+315 ELLLGQVKEFA
-326 KKTPFDLVGVADLAK
+326 KTTPFNLVGVADLAK
-341 GFLAIGTSTE
+341 GFLAIGTATE
-351 DVLPRV
+351 DVIPRV
-357 QAIADAVALTGGGV
+357 TAIADAVAFTGGGV

-393 ELDQLSENLPGLNI
+393 ELNQLAENLPALNI
-407 RQILADQLTGGNTR
+407 RQILADQLTGGNVA
-421 QLLEMQEASEITS
+421 QLVEMQEAGEITS
-434 DLFVNGLIT
+434 DLFVTGLIT
-443 GLQNDQR
+443 GLQQDER
-450 LVGASEDLAN
+450 LVGASQDLAD

-499 QGLADFIKGD
+499 QGLADFVKGE
-509 VSPALDLVRQGLKG
+509 VGPALGVLRTFLGGVAKG
-523 AVIGLGAVV
+523 FAAVV
-532 AVKGSI
+532 AAKGAI
-538 EFFRLL
+538 EVI
-544 ATTASLVLTP
+544 SLVGRVAALAATP
-554 MGALLTA
+554 FGALVVA
-561 AAAIG
+561 AGLIG
-566 AVFNL
+566 GTLSVLAKNF
-571 MYTRS
+571 
-576 PQLRMAIEALGDR
+576 PQVGEALR
-589 FRTVADNVGDGLAPV
+589 GLADTVRRLVSGPFGRLKELFSGV
-604 LAAVANFATNTV
+604 LDFFVSDRSKVVAGIGEFGAEVNNRFIQAADATSGFQDFITNKLLPTLRTFVSFAQERV
-616 LPALDRLAS
+616 LP
-625 FLAAN
+625 
-630 LLDAFDAVSSFITD
+630 V
-644 TALPALASFGNFVL
+644 LASFGRTIVGAFSTAKEVVVEFVSDAL
-658 STVAPAIVAA
+658 PRLQTLAGKVGDIGKSISEAVGRSRLVAAAGAGIAGFAVAGPIGGIVAA
-668 GEFIAAAFR
+668 FASLADKIIP
-677 TATDALTEFAQVAR
+677 AL
-691 PYIQPAI
+691 
-698 DGFQSLGKAIGDAF
+698 K
-712 GGDFSNLATGAG
+712 
-724 GAAAGIGESI
+724 
-734 AKIATTI
+734 
-741 GQALAPVGLKIIASL
+741 PVGERILEFFRGL
-756 KNIFTEENLVEV
+756 FTKANLIDV
-768 GKAALKV
+768 GKGALQV
-775 IETIGYVLG
+775 VETIGFAIG

-833 LKGLLTIVSEVLFD
+833 LKGLSTIVSEVLFD

-859 VAPKLI
+859 IAPKLI

-876 KGFAQGFTSGV
+876 KGFARGFTSGV

-908 SRKFWQETDQQVRT
+908 SRKFWQETDQQVRA

-936 AFDPASIKAA
+936 AFNPASIKAA

-980 GASGV
+980 GVSGV
-985 ASGLSTIG
+985 AGGLSTIG
-993 SAFSDVGRRISN
+993 SAFGDVGRRISN

-1010 ANALAEF
+1010 VNALAEF

-1025 GIFRDVGIKAGDG
+1025 GIFKDVGIKAGDG

-1125 AVGAAAAGL
+1125 IVGAAAAGISF
-1134 ALVGTAFGKSK
+1134 VGTMFGKAAK
-1145 KAADDARASV
+1145 KAADMKQRVA
-1155 GRYADAIRSDLADA
+1155 DLAGTLKGELANGLKVGADGLASLVESLDA
-1169 LKKGTEG
+1169 AGFATKV
-1176 QIDFNDA
+1176 
-1183 LSGGGDSAV
+1183 GDSLKSV
-1192 YAQLR
+1192 QG
-1197 SDLQEILPLLNELGI
+1197 DLLDLGI
-1212 TQADV
+1212 TLEDVLSGFKAGDGGVEALGARVLGSDADLETKMKLL
-1217 VAAFE
+1217 AALDRSY
-1222 QGGTAVDDL
+1222 GD
-1231 VRKIGGLE
+1231 VR
-1239 VGSRRNGGFFSI
+1239 
-1251 DLNPFDAPDTTPT
+1251 
-1264 FENQQAV
+1264 QAV
-1271 DIITGAYEELGGAIA
+1271 EDFNT
-1286 QVNAE
+1286 E
-1291 RQFTGEA
+1291 RTFTGEA
-1298 ARDRALGAEAARL
+1298 ARDRSLSAEAARL
-1311 EALAAV
+1311 EALAAR
-1317 YGEVVPAAKELNTI
+1317 YGEVVPAAGELNTI

-1336 QPRFKESMNAALD
+1336 QPRFTEAMNAALD
-1349 AAKLKADGV
+1349 AAKLKADEV

-1405 RQLDNLRVQL
+1405 RALDNLRVQL
-1415 SDATKAGMNEGA
+1415 SDATKAGINEGA

-1466 ANALPILNT
+1466 ANALPTLNT
-1475 QNILDQLIADLSEEE
+1475 QNIFDQLAAGLSEEE

-1817 EFIKQVDALNAAAAG
+1817 EFIRQVDALNAAAAG
-1832 GPSAGTTPSGLLG
+1832 GPTSAATPSGLLG
-1845 GGIDPT
+1845 NGVDST

-1856 PTELPRVQQTFIV
+1856 PTTLPQVVQYFDV
-1869 QLPTGDPYAAALTIA
+1869 HLPTGDPYAAALTIA

-1892 LPGM
+1892 LPGT

>member
-315 NFLLEQVKEFA
+315 NLLLEQVKEFA

-393 ELDQLSENLPGLNI
+393 ELNQLAENLPGLNI
-407 RQILADQLTGGNTR
+407 RQILADQLTGGNVR
-421 QLLEMQEASEITS
+421 QLVEMQEAGEITS

-658 STVAPAIVAA
+658 TTAAPAIVAA

-677 TATDALTEFAQVAR
+677 TATDALTEFAQIAR

-712 GGDFSNLATGAG
+712 GGDFSNLASGAG
-724 GAAAGIGESI
+724 GAAAGIGVSI

-809 FAEGVAKGL
+809 FAEGVAKGVA
-818 WENVPELA
+818 ENLPELL
-826 SIALRGA
+826 SLALGA
-833 LKGLLTIVSEVLFD
+833 LKKVGSTLIAEVLFD
-847 PQVLALAVTAAL
+847 PGVLALALTGAL
-859 VAPKLI
+859 LAPKLI
-865 GAFKSFGEQGA
+865 GAYKSFGEQGA
-876 KGFAQGFTSGV
+876 AGFAQGFKSKL
-887 RVKGDFLTGLF
+887 RSQGDFLQGLF
-898 GGADRVQMTA
+898 GGPRSVTNSATSKLFTEAQA
-908 SRKFWQETDQQVRT
+908 QAAT
-922 LQLSLRAFGSETQV
+922 LQRTLRAFGSSTEV
-936 AFDPASIKAA
+936 LLSPKSMKAA
-946 NKELANMTRGL
+946 TEEVENLTRGL
-957 SEAQIQGVIA
+957 SDAQVQGVLMRRSLGDA
-967 RQSFTDTFAALRS
+967 FAAVRT

-985 ASGLSTIG
+985 TTGVGTITG
-993 SAFSDVGRRISN
+993 AFGDIGRRIGQS
-1005 GLQRG
+1005 LQR
-1010 ANALAEF
+1010 ASNALFEF
-1017 GAFGGRNQ
+1017 AAAGTRNQ

-1038 VTVGFREQLR
+1038 VSVGFLERMRTGAGEIWDALQETFSGLQDAAAGNGEAIGSAIATGLTVGL
-1048 RGAGQIGQAF
+1048 
-1058 TGTIS
+1058 
-1063 ELRSIATANG
+1063 
-1073 TTVGRLL
+1073 
-1080 GGKIA
+1080 A
-1085 SGLAI
+1085 S
-1090 GLGAFVAGR
+1090 FVAGR

-1125 AVGAAAAGL
+1125 IVGAAAAGISF
-1134 ALVGTAFGKSK
+1134 VGTMFGKAAK
-1145 KAADDARASV
+1145 KAADMKQRVA
-1155 GRYADAIRSDLADA
+1155 DLAGTLKGELANGLKVGADGLASLVESLDA
-1169 LKKGTEG
+1169 AGFATKV
-1176 QIDFNDA
+1176 
-1183 LSGGGDSAV
+1183 GDSLKSV
-1192 YAQLR
+1192 QG
-1197 SDLQEILPLLNELGI
+1197 DLLDLGI
-1212 TQADV
+1212 TLEDV
-1217 VAAFE
+1217 LSGFKA
-1222 QGGTAVDDL
+1222 GD
-1231 VRKIGGLE
+1231 GGLDALGAR
-1239 VGSRRNGGFFSI
+1239 VLGS
-1251 DLNPFDAPDTTPT
+1251 DADHETKMKLLAAL
-1264 FENQQAV
+1264 ERSYGDVRQAV
-1271 DIITGAYEELGGAIA
+1271 EDFNT
-1286 QVNAE
+1286 E
-1291 RQFTGEA
+1291 RTFTGEA
-1298 ARDRALGAEAARL
+1298 ARDRSLSAEAARL
-1311 EALAAV
+1311 EALAAR
-1317 YGEVVPAAKELNTI
+1317 YGEVVPAAGELNTI

-1336 QPRFKESMNAALD
+1336 QPRFTEAMNAALD
-1349 AAKLKADGV
+1349 AAKLKADEV

-1405 RQLDNLRVQL
+1405 RALDNLRVQL
-1415 SDATKAGMNEGA
+1415 SDATKAGINEGA

-1466 ANALPILNT
+1466 ANALPTLNT
-1475 QNILDQLIADLSEEE
+1475 QNIFDQLAAGLSEEE

-1832 GPSAGTTPSGLLG
+1832 APSATPATSS
-1845 GGIDPT
+1845 T
-1851 DTVVD
+1851 VD
-1856 PTELPRVQQTFIV
+1856 PGADYLTLPRVVYDQTFV
-1869 QLPTGDPYAAALTIA
+1869 VNLPTGDPYAAAVTIA
-1884 NRQAAAAT
+1884 NQQAQAAQ
-1892 LPGM
+1892 LPGG

>member
-1 MAIENGTGDFVI
+1 VAIENGTGDFVI

-174 ARLERGIGAAVAG
+174 ARLERGIGAAIAG
-187 TARTVVASVGRAF
+187 TARTVVAGVGRAF
-200 DSLVPKFRSSNRVF
+200 DSLVPKFRSSNRAF

-315 NFLLEQVKEFA
+315 NLLLEQVKEFA

-357 QAIADAVALTGGGV
+357 RAIADAVALTGGGV

-393 ELDQLSENLPGLNI
+393 ELNQLAENLPGLNI
-407 RQILADQLTGGNTR
+407 RQILADQLTGGNVR
-421 QLLEMQEASEITS
+421 QLVEMQEAGEITS

-658 STVAPAIVAA
+658 TTVAPAIVAA

-724 GAAAGIGESI
+724 GAVAGIGVSI

-756 KNIFTEENLVEV
+756 KNIFTEENLLEV

-809 FAEGVAKGL
+809 FAEGVAKGVA
-818 WENVPELA
+818 ENLPELL
-826 SIALRGA
+826 SLALGA
-833 LKGLLTIVSEVLFD
+833 LKKVGSTLIAEVLFD
-847 PQVLALAVTAAL
+847 PGVLALALTGAL
-859 VAPKLI
+859 LAPKLI
-865 GAFKSFGEQGA
+865 GAYKSFGEQGA
-876 KGFAQGFTSGV
+876 AGFAQGFKSKL
-887 RVKGDFLTGLF
+887 RSQGDFLQGLF
-898 GGADRVQMTA
+898 GGPRSVTNSATSKLFTEAQA
-908 SRKFWQETDQQVRT
+908 QAAT
-922 LQLSLRAFGSETQV
+922 LQRTLRAFGSSTEV
-936 AFDPASIKAA
+936 LLSPKSMKAA
-946 NKELANMTRGL
+946 TEEVENLTRGL
-957 SEAQIQGVIA
+957 SDAQVQGVLMRRSLGDA
-967 RQSFTDTFAALRS
+967 FAAVRT

-985 ASGLSTIG
+985 TTGVGTIAG
-993 SAFSDVGRRISN
+993 AFGDIGRRIGQS
-1005 GLQRG
+1005 LQR
-1010 ANALAEF
+1010 ASNALFEF
-1017 GAFGGRNQ
+1017 AAAGTKNQ

-1038 VTVGFREQLR
+1038 VSVGFRER
-1048 RGAGQIGQAF
+1048 MRTGAGEIGSALRGTFSGLQAAAA
-1058 TGTIS
+1058 GNGKAIGS
-1063 ELRSIATANG
+1063 AIATG
-1073 TTVGRLL
+1073 LTVGL
-1080 GGKIA
+1080 A
-1085 SGLAI
+1085 S
-1090 GLGAFVAGR
+1090 FVAGR

-1125 AVGAAAAGL
+1125 IVGAAAAGISF
-1134 ALVGTAFGKSK
+1134 VGTMFGKAAK
-1145 KAADDARASV
+1145 KAADMKQRVA
-1155 GRYADAIRSDLADA
+1155 DLAGTLKGELANGLKVGADGLASLVESLDA
-1169 LKKGTEG
+1169 AGFATKV
-1176 QIDFNDA
+1176 
-1183 LSGGGDSAV
+1183 GDSLKSV
-1192 YAQLR
+1192 QG
-1197 SDLQEILPLLNELGI
+1197 DLLDLGI
-1212 TQADV
+1212 TLEDVLSGFKAGDGGVEALGARVLGSDADLETKMKLL
-1217 VAAFE
+1217 AALDRSY
-1222 QGGTAVDDL
+1222 GD
-1231 VRKIGGLE
+1231 VR
-1239 VGSRRNGGFFSI
+1239 
-1251 DLNPFDAPDTTPT
+1251 
-1264 FENQQAV
+1264 QAV
-1271 DIITGAYEELGGAIA
+1271 EDFNT
-1286 QVNAE
+1286 E
-1291 RQFTGEA
+1291 RTFTGEA
-1298 ARDRALGAEAARL
+1298 ARDRSLSAEAARL
-1311 EALAAV
+1311 EALAAR
-1317 YGEVVPAAKELNTI
+1317 YGEVVPAAGELNTI

-1336 QPRFKESMNAALD
+1336 QPRFTEAMNAALD
-1349 AAKLKADGV
+1349 AAKLKADEV

-1405 RQLDNLRVQL
+1405 RALDNLRVQL
-1415 SDATKAGMNEGA
+1415 SDATKAGINEGA

-1475 QNILDQLIADLSEEE
+1475 QNILDQLDADLSEEE

-1832 GPSAGTTPSGLLG
+1832 APSATPATSS
-1845 GGIDPT
+1845 T
-1851 DTVVD
+1851 VD
-1856 PTELPRVQQTFIV
+1856 PGADYLTLPRVVYDQTFV
-1869 QLPTGDPYAAALTIA
+1869 VNLPTGDPYAAAVTIA
-1884 NRQAAAAT
+1884 NQQAQAAQ
-1892 LPGM
+1892 LPGG

>member
-200 DSLVPKFRSSNRVF
+200 DSLVPKFRSSNRAF

-315 NFLLEQVKEFA
+315 NLLLEQVKEFA

-393 ELDQLSENLPGLNI
+393 ELNQLAENLPGLNI
-407 RQILADQLTGGNTR
+407 RQILADQLTGGNVR
-421 QLLEMQEASEITS
+421 QLVEMQEAGEITS

-589 FRTVADNVGDGLAPV
+589 FRTVADNAGDGLAPV

-658 STVAPAIVAA
+658 TTVAPAIVAA

-677 TATDALTEFAQVAR
+677 TATDALTEFAQIAR

-724 GAAAGIGESI
+724 GAAAGIGVSI

-756 KNIFTEENLVEV
+756 KNIFTEENLLEV

-791 FITALAAV
+791 FVTALAAV

-809 FAEGVAKGL
+809 FAEGVARGVA
-818 WENVPELA
+818 ENLPELL
-826 SIALRGA
+826 SIAVGG
-833 LKGLLTIVSEVLFD
+833 LKTVLSTIVSEVLFD
-847 PQVLALAVTAAL
+847 PQVLALAVSGL
-859 VAPKLI
+859 LLAPKLI
-865 GAFKSFGEQGA
+865 GAWKAVGEGGGKA
-876 KGFAQGFTSGV
+876 LLSGLTAKVGSSKGFF
-887 RVKGDFLTGLF
+887 TGLLGGSGAVQSSAAIRDF
-898 GGADRVQMTA
+898 QSFRNEIRDTQNELRILGSTSIIDTRNVEAGKDEIRRLKEGLTDAEIAGLRARDRLGAAFAAGGAVVQGIRGTGAGLREMVAAVGAPFSQALSRA
-908 SRKFWQETDQQVRT
+908 SGAFAE
-922 LQLSLRAFGSETQV
+922 LLSIG
-936 AFDPASIKAA
+936 
-946 NKELANMTRGL
+946 TRYE
-957 SEAQIQGVIA
+957 S
-967 RQSFTDTFAALRS
+967 TFKRS
-980 GASGV
+980 GTTAGEAV
-985 ASGLSTIG
+985 A
-993 SAFSDVGRRISN
+993 
-1005 GLQRG
+1005 
-1010 ANALAEF
+1010 
-1017 GAFGGRNQ
+1017 
-1025 GIFRDVGIKAGDG
+1025 
-1038 VTVGFREQLR
+1038 VGFRERLR
-1048 RGAGQIGQAF
+1048 AGASTIRDSFTTTIASLRQIAESQ
-1058 TGTIS
+1058 
-1063 ELRSIATANG
+1063 G
-1073 TTVGRLL
+1073 TTVGKMFAAGLTAALSTAAL
-1080 GGKIA
+1080 GVG
-1085 SGLAI
+1085 AI
-1090 GLGAFVAGR
+1090 VAGR
-1099 AEGQAGGSGALSAIG
+1099 AEGQAGGSGALAALGS
-1114 AGLTGL
+1114 GLTAFSVTGS
-1120 AVGGP
+1120 P
-1125 AVGAAAAGL
+1125 IVGAAVAGL
-1134 ALVGTAFGKSK
+1134 SLVGTAIG
-1145 KAADDARASV
+1145 KAAKRAQDARQRIA
-1155 GRYADAIRSDLADA
+1155 DLADTLKNDLGSGLSVGADGLVAFVDALNSAAITSKISDA
-1169 LKKGTEG
+1169 LKSV
-1176 QIDFNDA
+1176 Q
-1183 LSGGGDSAV
+1183 GD
-1192 YAQLR
+1192 
-1197 SDLQEILPLLNELGI
+1197 LLDVGI
-1212 TQADV
+1212 TLEDIVSAFRAGDAG
-1217 VAAFE
+1217 VAALGE
-1222 QGGTAVDDL
+1222 QIL
-1231 VRKIGGLE
+1231 
-1239 VGSRRNGGFFSI
+1239 GS
-1251 DLNPFDAPDTTPT
+1251 DADFGKKQELLAALGRTYADTTK
-1264 FENQQAV
+1264 AV
-1271 DIITGAYEELGGAIA
+1271 EAF
-1286 QVNAE
+1286 NNE
-1291 RQFTGEA
+1291 RTFTGDA
-1298 ARDRALGAEAARL
+1298 ARDRAIGAEASRL

-1317 YGEVVPAAKELNTI
+1317 YGETNPKVAEFNDLVES
-1331 FGEEV
+1331 EV
-1336 QPRFKESMNAALD
+1336 QPHFTTAMQDALD
-1349 AAKLKADGV
+1349 DARVKADEV
-1358 SQAIDRI
+1358 SAAIDRI
-1365 FGNRDPEGLAA
+1365 FGDRDPAGLKA
-1376 SLDAAIVNVAGSFQG
+1376 SFDAAILNVAGSFDG
-1391 LTTEGGIIDQANLN
+1391 LVVGGGLIDQAGLN
-1405 RQLDNLRVQL
+1405 TALDNLRGQL
-1415 SDATKAGMNEGA
+1415 SDVTKAGINEGV
-1427 IYDEQTLRTQTL
+1427 IFDEATLRQQTLGV
-1439 SILGAALDGVENQ
+1439 LGAALDGVEDPA
-1452 SLRDAIAQTYEDGV
+1452 LRDAIAQVYEDGI
-1466 ANALPILNT
+1466 ANALPTINT
-1475 QNILDQLIADLSEEE
+1475 QNIYDQLAAGLSEQEL
-1490 VVVPATLDNR
+1490 VVPTKLDNK

-1832 GPSAGTTPSGLLG
+1832 APSATPATSS
-1845 GGIDPT
+1845 T
-1851 DTVVD
+1851 VD
-1856 PTELPRVQQTFIV
+1856 PGADYLTLPRVVYDQTFV
-1869 QLPTGDPYAAALTIA
+1869 VNLPTGDPYAAAVTIA
-1884 NRQAAAAT
+1884 NQQAQAAQ
-1892 LPGM
+1892 LPGG

>member
-74 RETITLEQAMR
+74 RQTITLEQAMR

-98 KNLQSEIVKSKTL
+98 KSLQSEIVKSKTL

-315 NFLLEQVKEFA
+315 NLLLEQVKEFA

-393 ELDQLSENLPGLNI
+393 ELNQLAENLPGLNI
-407 RQILADQLTGGNTR
+407 RQILADQLTGGNVR
-421 QLLEMQEASEITS
+421 QLVEMQEAGEITS

-589 FRTVADNVGDGLAPV
+589 FRTVADNAGDGLAPV

-677 TATDALTEFAQVAR
+677 TATDALTEFAQIAR

-724 GAAAGIGESI
+724 GAAAGIGVSI

-756 KNIFTEENLVEV
+756 KNIFTEENLLEV

-809 FAEGVAKGL
+809 FAEGVAKGVA
-818 WENVPELA
+818 ENLPELL
-826 SIALRGA
+826 SLALGA
-833 LKGLLTIVSEVLFD
+833 LKKVGSTLIAEVLFD
-847 PQVLALAVTAAL
+847 PGVLALALTGAL
-859 VAPKLI
+859 LAPKLI
-865 GAFKSFGEQGA
+865 GAYKSFGEQGA
-876 KGFAQGFTSGV
+876 AGFAQGFKSKL
-887 RVKGDFLTGLF
+887 RSQGDFLQGLF
-898 GGADRVQMTA
+898 GGPRSVTNSATSKLFTEAQA
-908 SRKFWQETDQQVRT
+908 QAAT
-922 LQLSLRAFGSETQV
+922 LQRTLRAFGSSTEV
-936 AFDPASIKAA
+936 LLSPKSMKAA
-946 NKELANMTRGL
+946 TEEVENLTRGL
-957 SEAQIQGVIA
+957 SDAQVQGVLMRRSLGDA
-967 RQSFTDTFAALRS
+967 FAAVRT

-985 ASGLSTIG
+985 TTGVGTITG
-993 SAFSDVGRRISN
+993 AFGDIGRRIGQS
-1005 GLQRG
+1005 LQR
-1010 ANALAEF
+1010 ASNALFEF
-1017 GAFGGRNQ
+1017 AAAGTRNQ
-1025 GIFRDVGIKAGDG
+1025 RIFRDVGIKAGDG
-1038 VTVGFREQLR
+1038 VSVGFRER
-1048 RGAGQIGQAF
+1048 MRTGAGEIGSALRGTFSGLQAAAA
-1058 TGTIS
+1058 GNGKAIGS
-1063 ELRSIATANG
+1063 AIATG
-1073 TTVGRLL
+1073 LTVGL
-1080 GGKIA
+1080 A
-1085 SGLAI
+1085 S
-1090 GLGAFVAGR
+1090 FVAGR

-1125 AVGAAAAGL
+1125 IVGAAAAGISF
-1134 ALVGTAFGKSK
+1134 VGTMFGKAAK
-1145 KAADDARASV
+1145 KAADMKQRVA
-1155 GRYADAIRSDLADA
+1155 DLAGTLKGELANGLKVGADGLASLVESLDA
-1169 LKKGTEG
+1169 AGFATKV
-1176 QIDFNDA
+1176 
-1183 LSGGGDSAV
+1183 GDSLKSV
-1192 YAQLR
+1192 QG
-1197 SDLQEILPLLNELGI
+1197 DLLDLGI
-1212 TQADV
+1212 TLEDV
-1217 VAAFE
+1217 LSGFKA
-1222 QGGTAVDDL
+1222 GD
-1231 VRKIGGLE
+1231 GGLDALGAR
-1239 VGSRRNGGFFSI
+1239 VLGSDA
-1251 DLNPFDAPDTTPT
+1251 DLETKMKLLAALERSYGDVR
-1264 FENQQAV
+1264 QAV
-1271 DIITGAYEELGGAIA
+1271 EDFNT
-1286 QVNAE
+1286 E
-1291 RQFTGEA
+1291 RTFTGEA
-1298 ARDRALGAEAARL
+1298 ARDRSLSAEAARL
-1311 EALAAV
+1311 EALAAR
-1317 YGEVVPAAKELNTI
+1317 YGEVVPAAGELNTI

-1336 QPRFKESMNAALD
+1336 QPRFTEAMNAALD
-1349 AAKLKADGV
+1349 AAKLKADEV

-1405 RQLDNLRVQL
+1405 RALDNLRVQL
-1415 SDATKAGMNEGA
+1415 SDATKAGINEGA

-1466 ANALPILNT
+1466 ANALPTLNT
-1475 QNILDQLIADLSEEE
+1475 QNIYDQLAAGLSEEE

-1832 GPSAGTTPSGLLG
+1832 APSATPATSS
-1845 GGIDPT
+1845 T
-1851 DTVVD
+1851 VD
-1856 PTELPRVQQTFIV
+1856 PGADYLTLPRVVYDQTFV
-1869 QLPTGDPYAAALTIA
+1869 VNLPTGDPYAAALTIA

-1892 LPGM
+1892 LPGI

>member
-315 NFLLEQVKEFA
+315 NLLLEQVKEFA

-393 ELDQLSENLPGLNI
+393 ELNQLAENLPGLNI
-407 RQILADQLTGGNTR
+407 RQILADQLTGGNVR
-421 QLLEMQEASEITS
+421 QLVEMQEAGEITS

-658 STVAPAIVAA
+658 TTVAPAVVTA
-668 GEFIAAAFR
+668 GEFIASAFR
-677 TATDALTEFAQVAR
+677 TATDALAEFAQVAR

-724 GAAAGIGESI
+724 GAAAGIGVSI

-756 KNIFTEENLVEV
+756 KNIFTEENLLEV

-809 FAEGVAKGL
+809 FAEGVAKGVA
-818 WENVPELA
+818 ENLPELL
-826 SIALRGA
+826 SLALGA
-833 LKGLLTIVSEVLFD
+833 LKKVGSTLIAEVLFD
-847 PQVLALAVTAAL
+847 PGVLALALTGAL
-859 VAPKLI
+859 LAPKLI
-865 GAFKSFGEQGA
+865 GAYKSFGEQGA
-876 KGFAQGFTSGV
+876 AGFAQGFKSKL
-887 RVKGDFLTGLF
+887 RSQGDFLQGLF
-898 GGADRVQMTA
+898 GG
-908 SRKFWQETDQQVRT
+908 SRSVTNSATSKLFTEAQAQAAT
-922 LQLSLRAFGSETQV
+922 LQRTLRAFGSSTEV
-936 AFDPASIKAA
+936 LLSPKSMKAA
-946 NKELANMTRGL
+946 TEEVENLTRGL
-957 SEAQIQGVIA
+957 SDAQVQGVLMRRSLGDA
-967 RQSFTDTFAALRS
+967 FAAVRT

-985 ASGLSTIG
+985 TTGVGTITG
-993 SAFSDVGRRISN
+993 AFGDIGRRIGQS
-1005 GLQRG
+1005 LQR
-1010 ANALAEF
+1010 ASNALFEF
-1017 GAFGGRNQ
+1017 AAAGTRNQ
-1025 GIFRDVGIKAGDG
+1025 RIFRDVGIKAGDG
-1038 VTVGFREQLR
+1038 VSVGFRER
-1048 RGAGQIGQAF
+1048 MRTGAGEIGSALRGTFSGLQAAAA
-1058 TGTIS
+1058 GNGKAIGS
-1063 ELRSIATANG
+1063 AIATG
-1073 TTVGRLL
+1073 LTVGL
-1080 GGKIA
+1080 A
-1085 SGLAI
+1085 S
-1090 GLGAFVAGR
+1090 FVAGR
-1099 AEGQAGGSGALSAIG
+1099 AEGQAGGSGALSVIS

-1125 AVGAAAAGL
+1125 IVGAAAAGISF
-1134 ALVGTAFGKSK
+1134 VGTMFGKAAK
-1145 KAADDARASV
+1145 KAADMKQRVA
-1155 GRYADAIRSDLADA
+1155 DLAGTLKGELANGLKVGADGLASLVESLDA
-1169 LKKGTEG
+1169 AGFATKV
-1176 QIDFNDA
+1176 
-1183 LSGGGDSAV
+1183 GDSLKSV
-1192 YAQLR
+1192 QG
-1197 SDLQEILPLLNELGI
+1197 DLLDLGI
-1212 TQADV
+1212 TLEDVLSGFKAGDGGVEALGARVLGSDADLETKMKLL
-1217 VAAFE
+1217 AALDRSY
-1222 QGGTAVDDL
+1222 GD
-1231 VRKIGGLE
+1231 VR
-1239 VGSRRNGGFFSI
+1239 
-1251 DLNPFDAPDTTPT
+1251 
-1264 FENQQAV
+1264 QAV
-1271 DIITGAYEELGGAIA
+1271 EDFNT
-1286 QVNAE
+1286 E
-1291 RQFTGEA
+1291 RTFTGEA
-1298 ARDRALGAEAARL
+1298 ARDRSLSAEAARL
-1311 EALAAV
+1311 EALAAR
-1317 YGEVVPAAKELNTI
+1317 YGEVVPAAGELNTI

-1336 QPRFKESMNAALD
+1336 QPRFTEAMNAALD
-1349 AAKLKADGV
+1349 AAKLKADEV

-1405 RQLDNLRVQL
+1405 RALDNLRVQL
-1415 SDATKAGMNEGA
+1415 SDATKAGINEGA

-1475 QNILDQLIADLSEEE
+1475 QNILDQLDADLSEEE

-1624 ANGLADAEADMTSV
+1624 ANGLADSEADMKSV
-1638 VSNAVEALLKQ
+1638 VSNAVDEVLQKL
-1649 ISTLGSASKDAAT
+1649 ASFGTKAQDAT
-1662 NAAALLFGG
+1662 AAAASQLFAGV
-1671 ITGSDRVGLGGIGAG
+1671 TGSDRVGLGGTGAG
-1686 TTGAGVGAITGSL
+1686 TIGSGTAAITGSL
-1699 GSFLSTFDSNVSRIF
+1699 GSFLSTFDSNVSKIF
-1714 EVNAKKLGD
+1714 EVNAKKLSD
-1723 LTAADREVYGT
+1723 LSAADREIFGT

-1740 PNSVFGASN
+1740 TNTVFGASN
-1749 LSAITDFL
+1749 FGAITDFL
-1757 DNVASLGESL
+1757 DTVASLGESL

-1786 DLITTA
+1786 DLVTTA

-1817 EFIKQVDALNAAAAG
+1817 EFIRQVDALNAAAAG
-1832 GPSAGTTPSGLLG
+1832 APSATPATSS
-1845 GGIDPT
+1845 T
-1851 DTVVD
+1851 VD
-1856 PTELPRVQQTFIV
+1856 PGADYLTLPRVVYDQTFV
-1869 QLPTGDPYAAALTIA
+1869 VNLPTGDPYAAAVTIA
-1884 NRQAAAAT
+1884 NQQAQAAQ
-1892 LPGM
+1892 LPGG